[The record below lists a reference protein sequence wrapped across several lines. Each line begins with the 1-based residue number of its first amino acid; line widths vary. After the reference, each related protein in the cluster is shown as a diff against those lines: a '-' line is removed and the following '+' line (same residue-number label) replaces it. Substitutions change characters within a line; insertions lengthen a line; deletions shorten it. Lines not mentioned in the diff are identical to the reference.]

1 MAKNIQEAL
10 ENLQHPD
17 WKVRARAADDLS
29 EGGSKVLDALTQA
42 LGDDSQFVR
51 MAASRSL
58 GRIADPKAVPA
69 LIRVLND
76 PVFIVRQNAMWSLGE
91 IGDPSAIPAI
101 QPFTTDQTMFTERA
115 ITVGQLAEIAIKQI
129 EFKVADEAAAA
140 GEADATA
147 EGGQAAAKKV
157 PSNYKPMSEE
167 EREKSRAEALARKA
181 ARQAAKEA
189 AEDGAG

>member
-17 WKVRARAADDLS
+17 WKVRARAADNLS
-29 EGGSKVLDALTQA
+29 EGGSKVVDALTQA
-42 LGDDSQFVR
+42 LRDDSQFVR

-58 GRIADPKAVPA
+58 GRIAEPKAVPA
-69 LIRVLND
+69 LIAVLND

-91 IGDPSAIPAI
+91 IGDPSAIVAI
-101 QPFTTDQTMFTERA
+101 QPFTTDQTMFTERS
-115 ITVGQLAEIAIKQI
+115 ITVGKLAEISIQQI
-129 EFKVADEAAAA
+129 ELKVADAAAA
-140 GEADATA
+140 AEGGADTA
-147 EGGQAAAKKV
+147 EGESATPKKA
-157 PSNYKPMSEE
+157 SNYKPMSDE

-189 AEDGAG
+189 TEGGAG